1 DGNGRVVCFKKTSIY
16 HIVSEKNIMVEG
28 TDSGRKE
35 LYFLDI
41 NPGLTSEV
49 DIDGRLYSSLPYEEE
64 QTRYNFLK
72 LRKIILK

>member
-1 DGNGRVVCFKKTSIY
+1 
-16 HIVSEKNIMVEG
+16 MVEG

-64 QTRYNFLK
+64 KTRYNFLK